1 MECQNC
7 GNEISN
13 DDVFCSKC
21 ETRLD
26 VGNVQKD
33 MLPIDGRYGYTQ
45 THERCWGSNSTMT
58 PGQLGSS
65 QGQEHD
71 SSQDTKARAVGLCTS
86 DDSGKDN
93 GKEETFISEEKKE
106 LACSSSGLFLKILT
120 VIVWA
125 TLCMDLVFMW
135 GVLFLDSNLDYWLV
149 VVLTFILPYLLVFF
163 LQRGHIT
170 RYAML
175 FFATYLPF
183 KYLSSLQNY
192 FSFRNFLGLCIIIGI
207 IHFPVLVALVCT
219 YLKRFNSLFIGSD
232 NEYLDYPRWRQI
244 FYHFFALLIVS
255 TIFFVFFAIVE
266 MVI

>member
-71 SSQDTKARAVGLCTS
+71 SSQDTKARVVGLRTS

-93 GKEETFISEEKKE
+93 GKEETFISEEKKG

-120 VIVWA
+120 VSVWA

-135 GVLFLDSNLDYWLV
+135 GALNRSNGNAGIFAFMLSILCIAVSFSRLESFGIGLVYLLYAMFSWVYINQFKNSNSFDLYALAMAIIHIIFLFLLSFGLSFAGRMVEQKMRKNSTYS
-149 VVLTFILPYLLVFF
+149 YLGIVFF
-163 LQRGHIT
+163 FTGV
-170 RYAML
+170 
-175 FFATYLPF
+175 YLMVHF
-183 KYLSSLQNY
+183 K
-192 FSFRNFLGLCIIIGI
+192 II
-207 IHFPVLVALVCT
+207 
-219 YLKRFNSLFIGSD
+219 
-232 NEYLDYPRWRQI
+232 
-244 FYHFFALLIVS
+244 
-255 TIFFVFFAIVE
+255 
-266 MVI
+266 

>member
-1 MECQNC
+1 MKCNNC

-71 SSQDTKARAVGLCTS
+71 SSQDTKARGVGLYAN

-135 GVLFLDSNLDYWLV
+135 GVFSRSNGNAGIFAWMLSLLCVAVSFSRRESAGPAAVYWC
-149 VVLTFILPYLLVFF
+149 
-163 LQRGHIT
+163 
-170 RYAML
+170 YAML
-175 FFATYLPF
+175 SPLYITQFKDSNSFNLYALAMAIMHITFLFLLSFGLSFASRMVEQKMRKNSIYFYL
-183 KYLSSLQNY
+183 
-192 FSFRNFLGLCIIIGI
+192 GI
-207 IHFPVLVALVCT
+207 
-219 YLKRFNSLFIGSD
+219 
-232 NEYLDYPRWRQI
+232 
-244 FYHFFALLIVS
+244 
-255 TIFFVFFAIVE
+255 VFFFTGVYLMLHFKIV
-266 MVI
+266 